1 VTLQRCPAR
10 IDFFQASPRPRSFS
24 FLFRIPRD
32 GCAVFENESVWLYPD
47 LGVTKWSR
55 LVGIPSLM
63 VHGCVPLLYSPPMDG
78 CDVDPTSCLIRSEI
92 NHCSIWLLS
101 DGSHWPTISIGEG
114 ERICPW
120 FNDRPSSGA
129 APCQSTSAPRT
140 CVFSPLLPPSP
151 PAGQTRMLVVRA
163 DDMVVRRLAA
173 FRVSMIWMS
182 FSADWIHFWTYWWW
196 VCLSP
201 DKHQNPVCG
210 VGWNQ
215 QL

>member
-1 VTLQRCPAR
+1 MTLQRCPAR

-151 PAGQTRMLVVRA
+151 PSRPNSYARGQSRWYGGSK
-163 DDMVVRRLAA
+163 
-173 FRVSMIWMS
+173 VSC
-182 FSADWIHFWTYWWW
+182 F
-196 VCLSP
+196 
-201 DKHQNPVCG
+201 
-210 VGWNQ
+210 
-215 QL
+215 